1 MWIGVEG
8 EELVLK
14 DAINNWITANGQ
26 PFQVII
32 LDNSCQRMN
41 KELRVDFPKL
51 IFLFQQAIDAYNSMN
66 EKCPKFTASGSNSNS
81 YIYSFGS
88 AVIAVTLASL
98 HY

>member
-32 LDNSCQRMN
+32 LENSCQRMN
-41 KELRVDFPKL
+41 KELRVDFP
-51 IFLFQQAIDAYNSMN
+51 
-66 EKCPKFTASGSNSNS
+66 
-81 YIYSFGS
+81 
-88 AVIAVTLASL
+88 
-98 HY
+98 